1 MNCRLLLADDHAL
14 IRAGVRAM
22 IGSAPGYEVV
32 GEATDGAEA
41 IDLALGLDP
50 DVILLDVS
58 MKGVDGLQA
67 LHRLSEVAP
76 RSKVLM
82 LSMHSDP
89 EVVGNALRLGAHGYL
104 LKDAAPTELRTALQ
118 TVVRGERYLSSAIAS
133 AVVEQALES
142 ARLRPM
148 LTPRQV
154 EILRLITRGV
164 PARSIAT
171 GLGLSVKTVEAHR
184 AQIMRR
190 LDIHDL
196 PGLVLYA
203 LRQGLIHTDD

>member
-14 IRAGVRAM
+14 IRAGIRAM
-22 IGSAPGYEVV
+22 VGGAGGYEVV

-41 IDLALGLDP
+41 IDLACGLDP
-50 DVILLDVS
+50 DVILLDIS

-89 EVVGNALRLGAHGYL
+89 KMISSALQRGAQGYL
-104 LKDAAPTELRTALQ
+104 LKDAALTELHPALQ
-118 TVVRGERYLSSAIAS
+118 AVVRGERYLSSAIS
-133 AVVEQALES
+133 APVVEQALAA
-142 ARLRPM
+142 ARARPA

-164 PARSIAT
+164 PARSIAS
-171 GLGLSVKTVEAHR
+171 GLKLSVKTVEAHR
-184 AQIMRR
+184 AQIMHR

-203 LRQGLIHTDD
+203 VREGLIHADD

>member
-22 IGSAPGYEVV
+22 IGGAPGYEVV

-67 LHRLSEVAP
+67 LHRLVEIAP

-89 EVVGNALRLGAHGYL
+89 EVVSSAMRRGAHGYL
-104 LKDAAPTELRTALQ
+104 LKDAAATELHTALQ
-118 TVVRGERYLSSAIAS
+118 AVVRGERYLSSAIA
-133 AVVEQALES
+133 APVAEQALKA

-164 PARSIAT
+164 PARSIAG
-171 GLGLSVKTVEAHR
+171 GLGLSIKTVEAHR

-203 LRQGLIHTDD
+203 LREGLIHTDD